1 MLINKK
7 KDFNPIGLIDSS
19 SVKKAF
25 DFSMDMTFNEKGEHR
40 AHRSG
45 GRQIR
50 GTYGKQFPDIFQG
63 KLGEFGAYQ
72 YLKKY
77 YEKLL
82 KPDLRT
88 YKKGIWETEDFDV
101 NGKRVQVKSTKF
113 IGHLLLIETKNYLK
127 DGNDIYYLHAK
138 EKKKIDL
145 FILAR
150 IRPIMRELMKVFGF
164 LNENI
169 LSDENKKI
177 LITKILETK
186 WEFDIPGFATKED
199 MIKVINSNK
208 IKYWDAPN
216 YYIESGDLRDISTI
230 KNFLT

>member
-7 KDFNPIGLIDSS
+7 KDFNAIGLIDFS
-19 SVKKAF
+19 SVKEAF

-50 GTYGKQFPDIFQG
+50 GTYGKQFPDVFQG

-101 NGKRVQVKSTKF
+101 NGKYFFLRIFFSF
-113 IGHLLLIETKNYLK
+113 I
-127 DGNDIYYLHAK
+127 
-138 EKKKIDL
+138 
-145 FILAR
+145 
-150 IRPIMRELMKVFGF
+150 
-164 LNENI
+164 
-169 LSDENKKI
+169 
-177 LITKILETK
+177 
-186 WEFDIPGFATKED
+186 
-199 MIKVINSNK
+199 
-208 IKYWDAPN
+208 
-216 YYIESGDLRDISTI
+216 
-230 KNFLT
+230 